1 MEAIIMDN
9 AIFQLWMVDFPIPR
23 LLLGRGTQYFFEV
36 MAGLYLAGKDLT
48 DNVTSLLWLKES
60 GSPKFLQAAFIRFFS
75 EVMVAP

>member
-1 MEAIIMDN
+1 
-9 AIFQLWMVDFPIPR
+9 
-23 LLLGRGTQYFFEV
+23 